1 MNWSNGPRPRKKGT
15 ILITLGSV
23 LLAASLLITG
33 YNLWDERRASG
44 KVESVMET
52 MARSVPTPRVN
63 RTPEVTQ
70 AGELRVPDYLL
81 APEMDMPTVEVEG
94 EGYIGYLSIP
104 SLSLELP
111 VMGEWSYP
119 KLKQGPCRYTGSAYL
134 DDLVICAH
142 NYKGHFGGL
151 KDLQVGDLVSF
162 VDVDGNLFNYSVA
175 ELTQLEPT
183 DVKEMVSS
191 GWDLSLFTCTLG
203 GRYRVTVRCQRIEE
217 V

>member
-1 MNWSNGPRPRKKGT
+1 MRNKKGL
-15 ILITLGSV
+15 ILITLGI
-23 LLAASLLITG
+23 LLLLGAVGLAG
-33 YNLWDERRASG
+33 YNIWDENRAA
-44 KVESVMET
+44 ESVENILRQMDTLIPKPGE
-52 MARSVPTPRVN
+52 VEL
-63 RTPEVTQ
+63 PE
-70 AGELRVPDYLL
+70 GMIPDYLL
-81 APEMDMPTVEVEG
+81 APKMEMPTVEVE
-94 EGYIGYLSIP
+94 ENKYIGYITIP
-104 SLSLELP
+104 AIGIDLP

-217 V
+217 M